1 MEAELQKL
9 RIEKSHR
16 ARRDERSLWPWAVL
30 VLLAVG
36 GGVWAWQWQSAAAA
50 PTVQTVRVRLPAEG
64 DAAAAEAAAADTVI
78 LNATGYV
85 MAAHKIELAS
95 KVIGRVAWVGVEMG
109 DKIKKGEVL
118 VRLEDDEYK
127 ARVAQAQGQLDNG
140 KALLAELEAGSRP
153 QDIAASQARVDQAK
167 AELTN
172 AEVSLKRLKGLEST
186 GAVSPQQIDDADA
199 LVRSRAAVVETMRQQ
214 FELMKAGP
222 RTEAIDAQ
230 RATVRQL
237 DGALAMATIDLGN
250 TIIRSPLTATVLERN
265 VEVGEFVTTGFVGD
279 RGAKGYVVSIADLND
294 LRVELD
300 ISQNDFAKVSARQSC
315 YIVTDAYPDK
325 KYPGIVDQISPEANR
340 QKGTVMVKVKVLDPD
355 ELLKPEMNATVSFLA
370 PRKATT
376 ASATGPAASRPPIR
390 VPASAVRDGA
400 VFVVEDG
407 RAVKRTV
414 ATGRSVGGV
423 GSRDVEIVKGL
434 IGGED
439 LIVSPP
445 ESLQNGQRVKATS
458 GGTSGKEGA

>member
-1 MEAELQKL
+1 LENELQKL
-9 RIEKSHR
+9 RIDKSDK
-16 ARRDERSLWPWAVL
+16 ARRDERSVWPWAIV
-30 VLLAVG
+30 VLLLLIG
-36 GGVWAWQWQSAAAA
+36 GAGLWQWRSASAA
-50 PTVQTVRVRLPAEG
+50 PVVQTVRVRPVE
-64 DAAAAEAAAADTVI
+64 AAEAARVDSVM

-109 DKIKKGEVL
+109 DKIDKGQVL

-127 ARVAQAQGQLDNG
+127 ARVAQAQGQLDNA
-140 KALLAELEAGSRP
+140 KAQLAELEAGTRP
-153 QDIAASQARVDQAK
+153 QEIATSLARLAQAK
-167 AELTN
+167 ADLGN
-172 AEVSLKRLKGLEST
+172 AETNLSRLKALDVSRNVSLQEL
-186 GAVSPQQIDDADA
+186 ADA
-199 LVRSRAAVVETMRQQ
+199 EWLVKARAASVDAATQQ
-214 FELMKAGP
+214 YELAKAGP
-222 RTEAIDAQ
+222 RKEQIDAQ

-237 DGALAMATIDLGN
+237 EGTLAMAQLDVAN
-250 TIIRSPLTATVLERN
+250 TVIRSPIPATVLERN

-300 ISQNDFAKVSARQSC
+300 VSQNDFAKVSLQQPC
-315 YIVTDAYPDK
+315 TIVTDAYPDK
-325 KYPGIVDQISPEANR
+325 KYKGVVHLISPEANR
-340 QKGTVMVKVKVLDPD
+340 QKATVQVRVKVLDPD
-355 ELLKPEMNATVSFLA
+355 DLLKPDMNATVSFLS

-376 ASATGPAASRPPIR
+376 GETFDRPIIR
-390 VPASAVRDGA
+390 IPSTAVRDGA

-414 ATGRSVGGV
+414 AFVKGGA
-423 GSRDVEIVKGL
+423 GGDVEVREGL

-445 ESLQNGQRVKATS
+445 DALQSGERVQLDDAKS
-458 GGTSGKEGA
+458 